1 MCEISSQATFG
12 RRGPGVFQVKSGIFL
27 ACRHPWIIIYTHNK
41 HILAAETADCV
52 EERTLEFRNLLP
64 VIPGH
69 SVRHSLCK
77 VSHAIDSD
85 AGDGSNREKFGRKDP
100 GL

>member
-1 MCEISSQATFG
+1 MYHLQTIIESMNHPPSVDVWP
-12 RRGPGVFQVKSGIFL
+12 RFL
-27 ACRHPWIIIYTHNK
+27 WGTQSA
-41 HILAAETADCV
+41 
-52 EERTLEFRNLLP
+52 
-64 VIPGH
+64 
-69 SVRHSLCK
+69 HSLCK